1 MAHPVGSPVTYPVGK
16 ESPRFF
22 NRIPSGIDSAM
33 SRLVSLASSRNHQ
46 FWPVAEVAAE
56 LAVVGHDD
64 YRCGRGVEG
73 LGEFV
78 DERDRQVVGGF
89 VEEHD
94 VGSAG
99 EGEGEVETAL
109 LAHGELRERSSGVGS
124 REQPEGPQ
132 RHGRVNSLVTELVH
146 PGFVDVVDASSVR

>member
-1 MAHPVGSPVTYPVGK
+1 
-16 ESPRFF
+16 
-22 NRIPSGIDSAM
+22 M
-33 SRLVSLASSRNHQ
+33 SRLVGLVSSRNHQ

-89 VEEHD
+89 VEEQG

-109 LAHGELRERSSGVGS
+109 LAHGELGKGSSGVGR

-132 RHGRVNSLVTELVH
+132 RHGRIESQVTELMH
-146 PGFVDVVDASSVR
+146 TGFVDVMDSASVS